1 VRSLKQI
8 FALLQMSAGGLRGRP
23 GPTLVIIVGTGC
35 VVGVL
40 ISMLSMGAGARQL
53 AVNGARADRVFVVT
67 GGGQGAATPL
77 SREAVAT
84 ITDVAG
90 IRHDSDGKP
99 LASAIAMAIAEGRT
113 KRDDSRVAFPILGVQ
128 ARYFAVL
135 PEMRLTAGRLFRPAI
150 HELIVGRN
158 RYSEEKGLE
167 IGDHV
172 RLRGDDWTVVGHFE
186 TGGLADNTLITDAET
201 LMSAFH
207 LGTFQN
213 VYMMLSSPADF
224 AAVKKSLETN
234 PSLNVEVK
242 HEEEYLAEQSKGIR
256 KVLDFVSYF
265 VGAVMALG
273 ATVGAVN
280 AMYALVDDRRREI
293 ATLCA
298 IGFGSFAIITAV
310 LIEALLM
317 ALPGATLGA
326 AAAWIFFNGRHVSPA
341 GLAFDL
347 AVTPQVVALG
357 VIWALCMGLAGGLL
371 PALRAARLS
380 VASALRAT

>member
-8 FALLQMSAGGLRGRP
+8 FALLRMSLGALRGRL
-23 GPTLVIIVGTGC
+23 GPTLVIIVGTAC

-53 AVNGARADRVFVVT
+53 AVNGARADRAFVVP

-77 SREAVAT
+77 SREAVAA
-84 ITDVAG
+84 IIDDVG
-90 IRHDSDGKP
+90 IRRDGDGKP
-99 LASAIAMAIAEGRT
+99 LASGVALALGEGRT
-113 KRDDSRVAFPILGVQ
+113 KRDDSRVGFPILGVQ
-128 ARYFAVL
+128 AKYFAIL
-135 PEMRLTAGRLFRPAI
+135 PEMRLTAGRLFHPAV

-167 IGDHV
+167 IGDRV

-186 TGGLADNTLITDAET
+186 TGGLTDNSLMTDAET

-213 VYMMLSSPADF
+213 VYLMLISPAYF
-224 AAVKKSLETN
+224 ATVKKSLAAN
-234 PSLNVEVK
+234 PSINVEVK
-242 HEEEYLAEQSKGIR
+242 HEEEYLAEQAKDVR
-256 KVLDFVSYF
+256 KILDFVSYF
-265 VGAVMALG
+265 VGVVMAIG

-280 AMYALVDDRRREI
+280 AMYALVDARRREI
-293 ATLCA
+293 ATLRA
-298 IGFGSFAIITAV
+298 IGFGSFVIIASV
-310 LIEALLM
+310 LIESSLM
-317 ALPGATLGA
+317 ALPGAALGA

-347 AVTPQVVALG
+347 AVTTQLVGLG
-357 VIWALCMGLAGGLL
+357 VLWALCMGLVGGLL
-371 PALRAARLS
+371 PAVRAARLT
-380 VASALRAT
+380 VATALRAT